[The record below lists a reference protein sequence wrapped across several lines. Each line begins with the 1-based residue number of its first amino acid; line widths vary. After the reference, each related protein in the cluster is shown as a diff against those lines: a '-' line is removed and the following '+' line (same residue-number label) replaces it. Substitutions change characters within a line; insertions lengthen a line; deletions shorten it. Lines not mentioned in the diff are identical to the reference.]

1 MDEEAL
7 TEAHAVIGRQ
17 WQLSLPEE
25 GNLELLLE
33 ALAERIETLL
43 ETDKP
48 KLMRALYILDV
59 TEKRYKAAIARPT
72 VPEAAHALAQ
82 AVLDRETEK
91 IASRRK
97 YAQVQGQYL
106 SDIFDQ
112 DAEV

>member
-1 MDEEAL
+1 MDHEAL
-7 TEAHAVIGRQ
+7 TEARAVIGQQ

-25 GNLELLLE
+25 GNQDLLLE
-33 ALAERIETLL
+33 ALAERIESLL

-72 VPEAAHALAQ
+72 VSEAALALAQ

-97 YAQVQGQYL
+97 YAQAPGQYL
-106 SDIFDQ
+106 SDIFEQ
-112 DAEV
+112 DTEK